1 MKIPERLK
9 GGFNIFKSEGRDHRS
24 VENQNKDGYDTLT
37 PKVSNDVRMNE
48 YFKALDFAFSK
59 KDVKN
64 IAVTGPCGAGE
75 STVILS
81 YLVSRLKKI
90 T

>member
-9 GGFNIFKSEGRDHRS
+9 GIFNIFNSERHDQCGE
-24 VENQNKDGYDTLT
+24 ENENVYDTLT
-37 PKVSNDVRMNE
+37 PKVSNDARMNE

-59 KDVKN
+59 KDVKK
-64 IAVTGPCGAGE
+64 IAVTGPYGAGK

-81 YLVSRLKKI
+81 YLVSRLKKE
-90 T
+90 